1 MVRAMTQIAIHLVV
15 GDPDQA
21 ASWYAEAFGAR
32 ETSRL
37 TLPGGRTLTVELLL
51 GDTVLAVAG
60 EMPERGM
67 RTPAALGGT
76 PAALHVEVSDA
87 DAAAARALR
96 LFFVRRPCGRAKKN
110 RPREA
115 AGFSEVHEVLSDQ
128 RSWPEPE
135 QQRSKPGSAPAARP
149 PPSTAGAGTL
159 KGASAPSPLTRGPR
173 SSGTARRCGTDGL
186 RVTSG

>member
-60 EMPERGM
+60 EMSERGM

-96 LFFVRRPCGRAKKN
+96 AGATVFEPVHDAFWGDRTGQFLDPFGHRWALDQHVRDVSQEEIAERAAELFG
-110 RPREA
+110 
-115 AGFSEVHEVLSDQ
+115 
-128 RSWPEPE
+128 
-135 QQRSKPGSAPAARP
+135 GSA
-149 PPSTAGAGTL
+149 TA
-159 KGASAPSPLTRGPR
+159 
-173 SSGTARRCGTDGL
+173 
-186 RVTSG
+186 